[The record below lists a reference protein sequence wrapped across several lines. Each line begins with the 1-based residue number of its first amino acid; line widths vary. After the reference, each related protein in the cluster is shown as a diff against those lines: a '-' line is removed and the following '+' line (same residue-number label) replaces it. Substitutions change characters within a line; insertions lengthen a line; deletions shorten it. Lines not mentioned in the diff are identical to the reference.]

1 MIGHVASLAE
11 SSLARMPVVGG
22 ETGGAGGGVAAVK
35 GIGTFIKEVAEGQ
48 EKMAVA
54 MREAFSGRKLS
65 GTEMLAVQAG
75 IYRFSAELDLAARL
89 VEKLSS
95 GVKQAMNTQVG

>member
-1 MIGHVASLAE
+1 MIGPIVNMAQCGVANGSDIGRVKNGA
-11 SSLARMPVVGG
+11 
-22 ETGGAGGGVAAVK
+22 AGGVDAVK
-35 GIGTFIKEVAEGQ
+35 GIGNFIKEVAEGQ